1 MGIILEYLL
10 KAINLYTI
18 IILVSVLLSWV
29 DRNGQMQITKF
40 IKRITDPYLSLFK
53 VIIPLGGTYLD
64 ISPIIGILLL
74 QLLENII
81 TRTYYM
87 FM

>member
-1 MGIILEYLL
+1 MGIVLEYIL

-18 IILVSVLLSWV
+18 LILVSVLLSWV
-29 DRNGQMQITKF
+29 DRSGQMQITKF
-40 IKRITDPYLSLFK
+40 VKKLTDPYLNLFK
-53 VIIPLGGTYLD
+53 VIIPLGGSYLD

-81 TRTYYM
+81 TRTY
-87 FM
+87 FLF

>member
-1 MGIILEYLL
+1 MGIILGYLL

-40 IKRITDPYLSLFK
+40 IKRITDLYLSLFK